1 MIFTPSFIKKSTAP
15 FSANGQFPSTRLR
28 RNRLHPWYRR
38 LLAENTLQATDLIL
52 PVFIHEGREDQ
63 IPIPAMPGIH
73 RLSLDHLLKTASQAA
88 KLGIPAI
95 AIFPVVPT
103 EKKSDDAKEAYNP
116 NNLCN
121 QAIRAIKKNVPEI
134 GVICDVA
141 LDPYTPHGHDGLM
154 INEEI
159 HNDQTVEVLCKQA
172 LAQAEAGA
180 DMVAPSDMMDGRI
193 GAIRQSLDQSGFI
206 NCAIL
211 SYAVK
216 YASSFYGPFRQAVGS
231 ARALGKKDK
240 RTYQMN
246 PANSDE
252 ALRECDLD
260 IKEGA
265 DILMVKPGLPY
276 LDILYRVKTTFQMPT
291 FVYQVSGE
299 YAMIQ
304 SAGQN
309 GWGDSTKLMLESLL
323 AFKRAGANAILTYA
337 ALDVASKLDQLE
349 M

>member
-1 MIFTPSFIKKSTAP
+1 MTFTPTFAPKSTLT
-15 FSANGQFPSTRLR
+15 FSTNTGFPTTRLR

-38 LLAENTLQATDLIL
+38 LLKEHTLQTNDLIL
-52 PVFIHEGREDQ
+52 PVFIHEGTEDQ
-63 IPIPAMPGIH
+63 IPISAMPGIN
-73 RLSLDHLLKTASQAA
+73 RVSLKYLLKTASQAV

-95 AIFPVVPT
+95 AIFPVVPI

-116 NNLCN
+116 KNLCN
-121 QAIRAIKKNVPEI
+121 QAIRALKKNVPEI

-154 INEEI
+154 INDEI
-159 HNDQTVEVLCKQA
+159 HNDQTIDVLCKQA
-172 LAQAEAGA
+172 LSQAEAGA
-180 DMVAPSDMMDGRI
+180 DIVAPSDMMDGRV
-193 GAIRQSLDQSGFI
+193 GAIRQILDQAGFI

-231 ARALGKKDK
+231 ATSLGKKDK

-246 PANSDE
+246 TANSDE
-252 ALRECDLD
+252 ALRECELD
-260 IKEGA
+260 IMEGA

-276 LDILYRVKTTFQMPT
+276 LDVLHRVKTTFQLPT

-304 SAGQN
+304 SADQN

-323 AFKRAGANAILTYA
+323 CFKRAGANAILTYA
-337 ALDVASKLDQLE
+337 ALNVASKLDQLE